1 MLVSFCRK
9 RSTLNQSRQLR
20 CPQGN
25 SPEDAVVAPRQLR
38 AGTLDTWDFRQAV
51 GAFTTGVTV
60 VTTCDEAG
68 VRYGLTANSFA
79 SVSLEP
85 PLVLFCVDQ
94 RAPSLDGFNR
104 SRHFAI
110 NVLAADQEP
119 IAKRFARRADDKF
132 AGLDWRVGIFGAPLL
147 DRCIA
152 HIECTF
158 EHLYPS
164 GDHAIVIGRV
174 HRVRVYQGEPLIFH
188 RSRFG
193 TVVADTA
200 TG

>member
-1 MLVSFCRK
+1 VLGV
-9 RSTLNQSRQLR
+9 
-20 CPQGN
+20 
-25 SPEDAVVAPRQLR
+25 AVVAPRRLR
-38 AGTLDTWDFRQAV
+38 AGPLDSWDFRQAV
-51 GAFTTGVTV
+51 GSFTTGVTV
-60 VTTCDEAG
+60 VTTCDDAG

-85 PLVLFCVDQ
+85 PLVLFCVDRQ
-94 RAPSLDGFNR
+94 APSLTGLHR

-110 NVLAADQEP
+110 NVLASDQEE

-132 AGLDWRVGIFGAPLL
+132 AGLNWRVGILGAPLL
-147 DRCIA
+147 DRSIA

-158 EHLYPS
+158 EHSHPS
-164 GDHAIVIGRV
+164 GDHEIIIGRV
-174 HRVRVYQGEPLIFH
+174 HRVRVYAGEPLVFH

-193 TVVADTA
+193 TVVSDSA

>member
-1 MLVSFCRK
+1 M
-9 RSTLNQSRQLR
+9 
-20 CPQGN
+20 
-25 SPEDAVVAPRQLR
+25 VAPRQLR
-38 AGTLDTWDFRQAV
+38 AGRLDTLDFRQAV

-60 VTTCDEAG
+60 VTTCDESG
-68 VRYGLTANSFA
+68 TRYGLTANSFA

-85 PLVLFCVDQ
+85 PLVLFCVDH
-94 RAPSLDGFNR
+94 RAPSLTGLNR

-110 NVLAADQEP
+110 NVLASDQED
-119 IAKRFARRADDKF
+119 IAKRFARRAEDKF

-158 EHLYPS
+158 EHVHPS
-164 GDHAIVIGRV
+164 GDHDIVIGRV
-174 HRVRVYQGEPLIFH
+174 HRVRVYEGEPLIFH

-193 TVVADTA
+193 TVVADSA

>member
-1 MLVSFCRK
+1 MDGNHIALRAILCGVAMAGM
-9 RSTLNQSRQLR
+9 SR
-20 CPQGN
+20 
-25 SPEDAVVAPRQLR
+25 LR
-38 AGTLDTWDFRQAV
+38 AGQLDTWDFKQAV

-60 VTTCDEAG
+60 VTSCDDAG

-85 PLVLFCVDQ
+85 PLVLFCVDH
-94 RAPSLDGFNR
+94 RAPSLEGLMR
-104 SRHFAI
+104 SQHFAV
-110 NVLAADQEP
+110 NVLAADQAE
-119 IAKRFARRADDKF
+119 IAKRFARPAADKF
-132 AGLDWRVGIFGAPLL
+132 AGLAWRVGIFGAPLL

-158 EHLYPS
+158 EHRLSS
-164 GDHAIVIGRV
+164 GDHDIIIGRV
-174 HRVRVYQGEPLIFH
+174 HRVRFYEGEPLVFH

-193 TVVADTA
+193 TVVADSA